1 MEEKK
6 IETRVCIECGQ
17 TLPLDQFRKYKSGSY
32 SFVCRHCSAKKYR
45 ATLSNKNHDPYIDM
59 GKFPDS
65 VLFEELKKRGFTGSL
80 DFHKTIAV

>member
-1 MEEKK
+1 MEEKV
-6 IETRVCIECGQ
+6 ETRVCIECGER
-17 TLPLDQFRKYKSGSY
+17 LPLDQFRKYRSGSY
-32 SFVCRHCSAKKYR
+32 CHVCRRCSAKKYR
-45 ATLSNKNHDPYIDM
+45 ETLSKKNHDPYIDM